1 MRFKKPTL
9 YKKRKT
15 RIIRN
20 KRIQTRNKRIQTRN
34 KRIKTRRKIRHYILG
49 GAGEDET
56 NVSPQDVEDTVISD
70 DKDETIVSPERDKK
84 NSKENLQN
92 ISEFVE
98 NENRSFLV
106 AATQTLPQ
114 FKRDF
119 SLYNANL
126 QSVKNEI
133 KPSLLAFNFEA
144 KKGERI
150 VDLESKV
157 NRNRNFFNDVV
168 DELKGEK
175 QELLDRTDNCIK
187 RLEMFESNIS
197 DENPFISKITTLQD
211 QRKQIASI
219 DFGNPQYSK
228 ID

>member
-1 MRFKKPTL
+1 M
-9 YKKRKT
+9 Y
-15 RIIRN
+15 
-20 KRIQTRNKRIQTRN
+20 
-34 KRIKTRRKIRHYILG
+34 
-49 GAGEDET
+49 
-56 NVSPQDVEDTVISD
+56 
-70 DKDETIVSPERDKK
+70 
-84 NSKENLQN
+84 
-92 ISEFVE
+92 
-98 NENRSFLV
+98 
-106 AATQTLPQ
+106 
-114 FKRDF
+114 
-119 SLYNANL
+119 L
-126 QSVKNEI
+126 QSVKNE

-144 KKGERI
+144 NKRAKI
-150 VDLESKV
+150 TDIQFKID
-157 NRNRNFFNDVV
+157 RNKNFFNAVV

>member
-1 MRFKKPTL
+1 MRFRKPTL

-20 KRIQTRNKRIQTRN
+20 KRIQTPNKRIQTRN

-56 NVSPQDVEDTVISD
+56 N
-70 DKDETIVSPERDKK
+70 VSPERDKK

-119 SLYNANL
+119 SFNTVYL
-126 QSVKNEI
+126 QSVKNEK

-144 KKGERI
+144 NKKARI
-150 VDLESKV
+150 TDIEFKID
-157 NRNRNFFNDVV
+157 RNKNFFNVVV